1 MYNVSN
7 VHLSILVTQ
16 IRRKDGSA
24 VSSIVIGRVSNRQ
37 TGTYSCRPA
46 NLEPA
51 QVKLHV
57 IRGKVLFLFC
67 VLANNSKIHK
77 YMHIYNIYVVFSAA
91 YY

>member
-1 MYNVSN
+1 MIYISKIKLYNVSN

-57 IRGKVLFLFC
+57 IRGKSLFLLLF
-67 VLANNSKIHK
+67 VG
-77 YMHIYNIYVVFSAA
+77 
-91 YY
+91 